1 MVRFFV
7 KRYFHGIAT
16 RRVWLLLV
24 FLAPLTYGVLSAL
37 TADRFSVTQ
46 EIEIS
51 KDAPVALASSPIDF
65 TPMSL
70 VVAHPKNFLQD
81 SLALREIYA
90 ELYGGM
96 TPDQTDRRY
105 RILTQAVDKDLSLT
119 MVSDGIARMAYYGD
133 DQKVGE
139 TLVGSYARRLVER
152 AQTGLARKKQRSFKR
167 EFSQQNIQERS
178 SAASSSELVGL
189 KGSMQVDARHAL
201 WRSDRLAPF
210 ARIFV
215 VSLIAVLFLLGLLE
229 WADPAL
235 KSERQ
240 IARYLGLPILGSMP
254 DFNKVSEALEGRG

>member
-51 KDAPVALASSPIDF
+51 KDVPVALASSPVDF
-65 TPMSL
+65 APMNQ

-90 ELYGGM
+90 DLYGGM
-96 TPDQTDRRY
+96 NPDQADRRY

-119 MVSDGIARMAYYGD
+119 MVSDGIAKMAYYGD
-133 DQKVGE
+133 DQKVGK
-139 TLVGSYARRLVER
+139 TLVGYYARRLVER
-152 AQTGLARKKQRSFKR
+152 AQTGLARKKQQSFKR

-178 SAASSSELVGL
+178 SAVSNLGLVSLSGN
-189 KGSMQVDARHAL
+189 MNVEAHHAL
-201 WRSDRLAPF
+201 WRPDRFALLAWIF
-210 ARIFV
+210 A
-215 VSLIAVLFLLGLLE
+215 VSLLAVLFLLGLLE

-254 DFNKVSEALEGRG
+254 DFNKVSAALEGRG